1 MVGLGNDS
9 EDEVE
14 VLDLTTPLPPASRRL
29 CPSPTAATV
38 GAVASSSASPAARGR
53 NRGAGVSDGSGSDS
67 NDDLFSMDYKPLRE
81 RLQQTA
87 STTATTSA
95 AGGPRAN
102 GGRTSSSSTKTS
114 RSRPTAAASTERLR
128 VLGCSSDEEEDGIYV
143 GGGKGKARAK
153 AAKEGM
159 GGGGGGGGSSAT
171 TGTSSCGRDNEE
183 EEEADYAACTQESQV
198 VDLLSD
204 SDDDE
209 GGVAPGRSQ
218 LWSRGGA
225 GTKATAQQASNN
237 AGDSNDGSDDD
248 DTSVLER
255 NGDEDDPG
263 AGGAAAAN
271 SPSDL
276 DLDSLLLAS
285 QASSCV
291 SMSSPSRPALGDD
304 GAGARRARANE
315 PGGGCGGGG
324 GGRGVGSASA
334 STAAAAAAAAA
345 DVVGVLD
352 DSSDDDFSMDG
363 GGGRA
368 TSSSSA
374 SRRGAITA
382 SGGSDVSV
390 GAATVSR
397 NEKVPAQ
404 KEPVA
409 NRKRQRQEA
418 AAAARE
424 RKEQEKLARKR
435 EKELE
440 KREREVAKQREK
452 AEKAAK
458 TKRDQQARGNF
469 RNEEVACVMERR
481 FFDSARNARARAGAA
496 EQQGLKEK
504 FMVAPGDCGA
514 AGAIWWTRRAHLD
527 GGAAVS
533 GPGVQTL
540 DILVV
545 VVPPETLLD
554 RLGRPGTGGR
564 GPGDGGGGDLFRG
577 LGQFVD
583 GIRSSAPGFSRLVL
597 VLEGAKAAIDK
608 RWAASAHGS
617 SSGTGKGPAGR
628 CARDDEFEDAQ
639 CWLLI
644 HKEVETRLTKNSE
657 ETGQYLWDLTKSLS
671 SMPYKDDV
679 TELHCVARSKTE
691 ARGSERFPEKEK
703 ELMDTWV
710 RMLEQVQ
717 HVSGN
722 KAVEIAAHYPLPRDL
737 VAALSDPAVPEA
749 DRAGLLQ
756 RKMGSSSEQR
766 KCARRVFEL
775 FTQEDG
781 DFVID

>member
-9 EDEVE
+9 DDEVE

-29 CPSPTAATV
+29 CPSPTAATAV
-38 GAVASSSASPAARGR
+38 GAVASLPASPAARGR

-95 AGGPRAN
+95 AGGPRGN
-102 GGRTSSSSTKTS
+102 GSRASSSSTNVS
-114 RSRPTAAASTERLR
+114 RSRPTAAASTEGLR
-128 VLGCSSDEEEDGIYV
+128 VLGCSSDEEEDNDYG

-153 AAKEGM
+153 ATKEGM
-159 GGGGGGGGSSAT
+159 GSGGGGGGGGGSSAA
-171 TGTSSCGRDNEE
+171 TGNSSCGRDNEE

-218 LWSRGGA
+218 LWSRGAGA
-225 GTKATAQQASNN
+225 RATAQQAFNN
-237 AGDSNDGSDDD
+237 ACDSNDGNDDD
-248 DTSVLER
+248 DASVLGR
-255 NGDEDDPG
+255 NGDGDDPDA
-263 AGGAAAAN
+263 AGGAAAAD

-285 QASSCV
+285 QASSCD
-291 SMSSPSRPALGDD
+291 G
-304 GAGARRARANE
+304 GAGARPARAKK
-315 PGGGCGGGG
+315 PGGGG

-334 STAAAAAAAAA
+334 AAAAAAAAA

-374 SRRGAITA
+374 SRGGATTA
-382 SGGSDVSV
+382 SGSNDASV
-390 GAATVSR
+390 GAATVPR
-397 NEKVPAQ
+397 NEKAPAPE
-404 KEPVA
+404 EPAA

-440 KREREVAKQREK
+440 KRERELAKQREK

-496 EQQGLKEK
+496 EQQGHKEK

-514 AGAIWWTRRAHLD
+514 AGAVWWTRRAHLD

-554 RLGRPGTGGR
+554 RLGRPGAGGR
-564 GPGDGGGGDLFRG
+564 GPGDGGGGGSDLFRG

-583 GIRSSAPGFSRLVL
+583 DIRSSAAGFSRLVL

-608 RWAASAHGS
+608 RWAASAH
-617 SSGTGKGPAGR
+617 SSGNGKGPAGR

-737 VAALSDPAVPEA
+737 VAALSDPSVPEA